1 MVSLSK
7 PNINLFLTCIK
18 ELSVAHPNNLATL
31 LKHTIFNELS
41 NARNTNNMSILGVM
55 FQAAPE
61 KAAGALASVF
71 LELLM
76 QKDCYLRALRILLR
90 EIVRCLRHDI
100 NLVVFCECLMTD
112 RLRDEFEF
120 FREFEFKCG
129 PIPLTVKSERQ

>member
-1 MVSLSK
+1 MNCVTHSHTDVEVMVLLTKLRLKSK

-18 ELSVAHPNNLATL
+18 DLATAHSSNLATL

-41 NARNTNNMSILGVM
+41 NARNTNNMAMLGVM
-55 FQAAPE
+55 FQVVICFPQDLFKTSKIFVQAAPD

-90 EIVRCLRHDI
+90 
-100 NLVVFCECLMTD
+100 
-112 RLRDEFEF
+112 
-120 FREFEFKCG
+120 
-129 PIPLTVKSERQ
+129 